1 MGKLF
6 SALAVLSL
14 IWGTSFLFIKLLLTS
29 MDPVLVV
36 FGRCLFGSMIL
47 LLIVVL
53 KKKKFQLNTLP
64 WFQLLL
70 VALANNALP
79 WLLISSSETKL
90 TSGMASI
97 INATTPIWTLII
109 GAFFFSSSLRKNQWI
124 GIIIGFLGIFI
135 LSDFRLGDIYSGN
148 VIGILLMTGATLCY
162 GIGSHLSK
170 KYLAHLS
177 VLETSFFTLLFS
189 TGISLIMVLFKTPHS
204 LSTFVNMNTLGPFVG
219 LGVLGSGIAYLLY
232 YYLVKEGS
240 AEFASLVTYLV
251 PVSAIIWGT
260 FLLQEQIHL
269 SMMVGLLIIFSGVYI
284 STIKPK
290 EKSNATFT
298 A

>member
-14 IWGTSFLFIKLLLTS
+14 IWGTSFLFIKILLSS
-29 MDPVLVV
+29 MDPAMVV
-36 FGRCLFGSMIL
+36 FGRCLFGSVIL
-47 LLIVVL
+47 FLIMVVS
-53 KKKKFQLNTLP
+53 KKTIKLGTLP
-64 WFQLLL
+64 WFKLFL
-70 VALANNALP
+70 VALTNNALP

-90 TSGMASI
+90 SSGMASI
-97 INATTPIWTLII
+97 INATTPIWTLVI
-109 GAFFFSSSLRKNQWI
+109 GGLFFSSSLRKSQWV
-124 GIIIGFLGIFI
+124 GILVGFIGIFI

-170 KYLAHLS
+170 KYLGHLS
-177 VLETSFFTLLFS
+177 VLETSFFTLLLS
-189 TGISLIMVLFKTPHS
+189 TVISLLTVVFTTPQS
-204 LSTFVNMNTLGPFVG
+204 LSTFIKLSTLGPFVG

-260 FLLQEQIHL
+260 LLLKEEIHF
-269 SMMVGLLIIFSGVYI
+269 SMIVGLLIIFTGVFI
-284 STIKPK
+284 STFKPK
-290 EKSNATFT
+290 EKSKATFT